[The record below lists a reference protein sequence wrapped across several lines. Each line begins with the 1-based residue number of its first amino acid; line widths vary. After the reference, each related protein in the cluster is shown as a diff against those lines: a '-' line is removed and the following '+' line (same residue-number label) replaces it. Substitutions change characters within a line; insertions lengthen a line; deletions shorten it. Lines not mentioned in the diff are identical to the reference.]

1 MLGFPRIPTLAP
13 VKNTPDLVV
22 AGASMTS
29 PQMTSETGVDSN
41 ELAAKVREMYRA
53 VAENP
58 KGSYHFELGRDL
70 AERLGYPPSILDEI
84 PEAAVDSFAGVG
96 YFFDLADLKV
106 GEEVLDLGSGS
117 GMDVFFAARQVGEGG
132 RVAGIDMTPEQL
144 DKAERLRSAAGF
156 LQVTF
161 IMGQIE
167 DLPFDDAGFDV
178 VVSNGVINLAPDKPK
193 VFAGA
198 ARVLRPGGRLVVAD
212 IIAEVE
218 LTQSIVH
225 NTDLWASCIGGAAQQ
240 DTYQEAIEA
249 AGFRLELM
257 KKNPYRFLSER
268 ARDASARY
276 GVKSVS
282 VLARRDGSKA
292 SKGK

>member
-1 MLGFPRIPTLAP
+1 
-13 VKNTPDLVV
+13 
-22 AGASMTS
+22 MTS

-70 AERLGYPPSILDEI
+70 AERLGYPSSILDES

-212 IIAEVE
+212 IVAEVE
-218 LTQSIVH
+218 LTRVLSTTPICGRP
-225 NTDLWASCIGGAAQQ
+225 ASVAPPSR
-240 DTYQEAIEA
+240 TPTRRRS
-249 AGFRLELM
+249 RL
-257 KKNPYRFLSER
+257 P
-268 ARDASARY
+268 
-276 GVKSVS
+276 
-282 VLARRDGSKA
+282 GSG
-292 SKGK
+292 SS